1 MDYKNKRTA
10 SLETYFNSKNIND
23 ITAQTALIK
32 KLSNNHKNY
41 DHSSKSSLN
50 INLKVSK

>member
-23 ITAQTALIK
+23 ISAQTSFIK
-32 KLSNNHKNY
+32 KLNNNHKNNE
-41 DHSSKSSLN
+41 HSSKSSLN